1 MIFFY
6 IFGLAVYSKRNI
18 FATLVCLSLSLETL
32 VPLFSDSHPDTV
44 ALRQGHVRLA
54 TLADHKDVSQTGG
67 EGVTVVVLEATRKTS
82 GLRFKQLKS
91 IARFPTKQAK
101 KQNDN
106 KTIS

>member
-1 MIFFY
+1 MY
-6 IFGLAVYSKRNI
+6 IFGLAVYSNRL
-18 FATLVCLSLSLETL
+18 FVTLDCLSLSLETL
-32 VPLFSDSHPDTV
+32 VPLFSDGHPDTV

-91 IARFPTKQAK
+91 IARFP
-101 KQNDN
+101 
-106 KTIS
+106 IR